1 MVTLKSMSD
10 EQLVKLFTDGNNRA
24 FDTLLL
30 RYKSFLYS
38 HVYSITKDYDES
50 NDILQEAY
58 VRMINSLRQNFYI
71 ETGKFK
77 YWALRIAHNI
87 ALDVARLN
95 KNSDIRCSCSEE
107 FMSIVPT
114 DYYEKNI
121 EDDIVD
127 KQIKKQV
134 YIIYK
139 SLPDTQ
145 RDIVQMRYYNNLSF
159 KEISNITGESINTSL
174 GRMRY
179 AILNMRK
186 MANERKS
193 LISA

>member
-10 EQLVKLFTDGNNRA
+10 EQLVELFINGNSKA

-30 RYKSFLYS
+30 RHKSFLYS
-38 HVYSITKDYDES
+38 HVNAIIKDYDES

-58 VRMINSLRQNFYI
+58 IRILNSLRQKFYI
-71 ETGKFK
+71 ENGRFK
-77 YWALRIAHNI
+77 YWALRIVHNL
-87 ALDVARLN
+87 AMDNLRGQ
-95 KNSDIRCSCSEE
+95 KNSDIKCSSSED
-107 FMSIVPT
+107 FSSVVPS

-121 EDDIVD
+121 EDSLVE
-127 KQIKKQV
+127 KQIKKQA

-139 SLPDTQ
+139 SLPEIQ
-145 RDIVQMRYYNNLSF
+145 RDIVQMRFYNNLSF
-159 KEISNITGESINTSL
+159 KEISDITGVSINTLL

-179 AILNMRK
+179 AIINMRK
-186 MANERKS
+186 MANERKT

>member
-10 EQLVKLFTDGNNRA
+10 EQLIQLFTEGNNRA

-38 HVYSITKDYDES
+38 HIFSLTKDYNES

-58 VRMINSLRQNFYI
+58 IRMINSLRQKFYI
-71 ETGKFK
+71 ENGRFKF
-77 YWALRIAHNI
+77 WALRIAHNI
-87 ALDVARLN
+87 AIDTIREN
-95 KNSDIRCSCSEE
+95 KNGDIRCSCSEE
-107 FMSIVPT
+107 FSSIVPT
-114 DYYEKNI
+114 DYYDKNI
-121 EDDIVD
+121 EDDMVE
-127 KQIKKQV
+127 KQIKKQI

-139 SLPDTQ
+139 SLPEAQ
-145 RDIVQMRYYNNLSF
+145 RHIVQMRYYNNLSF
-159 KEISNITGESINTSL
+159 KEISSITGESINTSL

-193 LISA
+193 LICA

>member
-10 EQLVKLFTDGNNRA
+10 EQLIQLFTEGNNRA

-38 HVYSITKDYDES
+38 HIYSIIKDYDES

-58 VRMINSLRQNFYI
+58 IRMINSLRQNFYI
-71 ETGKFK
+71 ENGRFK

-87 ALDVARLN
+87 ALDNIRDN
-95 KNSDIRCSCSEE
+95 KNSEIKCSNSEE
-107 FMSIVPT
+107 FSSIVPT

-121 EDDIVD
+121 EDNMVE
-127 KQIKKQV
+127 KQIMKQI

-145 RDIVQMRYYNNLSF
+145 RDIVQMRYYSNLSF
-159 KEISNITGESINTSL
+159 KEISSITGESINTSL

-193 LISA
+193 LICA

>member
-38 HVYSITKDYDES
+38 HVYAITKDYDES
-50 NDILQEAY
+50 NDILQETY
-58 VRMINSLRQNFYI
+58 VRMLNSLRQKFYI

-87 ALDVARLN
+87 ALDYTRLN
-95 KNSDIRCSCSEE
+95 KNSDIKCSCSEE

-127 KQIKKQV
+127 RQIKKQI

-139 SLPDTQ
+139 SLPNSQ

>member
-1 MVTLKSMSD
+1 M
-10 EQLVKLFTDGNNRA
+10 
-24 FDTLLL
+24 
-30 RYKSFLYS
+30 
-38 HVYSITKDYDES
+38 
-50 NDILQEAY
+50 
-58 VRMINSLRQNFYI
+58 
-71 ETGKFK
+71 
-77 YWALRIAHNI
+77 
-87 ALDVARLN
+87 
-95 KNSDIRCSCSEE
+95 
-107 FMSIVPT
+107 PT

-121 EDDIVD
+121 EDNMVE
-127 KQIKKQV
+127 KQIMKQI

-159 KEISNITGESINTSL
+159 KEISSITGESINTSL

-193 LISA
+193 LICA

>member
-10 EQLVKLFTDGNNRA
+10 EQLIQLFSEGNNRA

-30 RYKSFLYS
+30 RYKGFLYS
-38 HVYSITKDYDES
+38 HIFSITKDYDES

-58 VRMINSLRQNFYI
+58 IRMINSLRQNFYI
-71 ETGKFK
+71 ENGRFK

-87 ALDVARLN
+87 ALDNIRGN
-95 KNSDIRCSCSEE
+95 KNSEIKCANSEE
-107 FMSIVPT
+107 FSSIVPT

-121 EDDIVD
+121 EDNMVERQIM
-127 KQIKKQV
+127 KQI

-159 KEISNITGESINTSL
+159 KEISSITGESINTSL

-193 LISA
+193 LICA

>member
-1 MVTLKSMSD
+1 MTTLKSMSD

-58 VRMINSLRQNFYI
+58 VRMISSLRQKFYI

-87 ALDVARLN
+87 AIDTTRLN
-95 KNSDIRCSCSEE
+95 KNSDIKCSCSEE
-107 FMSIVPT
+107 FMSVVPT
-114 DYYEKNI
+114 YYYEKTI
-121 EDDIVD
+121 EDDMVE
-127 KQIKKQV
+127 KQIKKQI

>member
-1 MVTLKSMSD
+1 MVTLNSMTD
-10 EQLVKLFTDGNNRA
+10 EQLVKLFTEGNNKA

-38 HVYSITKDYDES
+38 HIFSIVKDYDES

-58 VRMINSLRQNFYI
+58 IRMINSLRQKFYI
-71 ETGKFK
+71 ENGRFK

-87 ALDVARLN
+87 AIDCIREN
-95 KNSDIRCSCSEE
+95 KNGDIKCSCSED

-121 EDDIVD
+121 EDDIVER
-127 KQIKKQV
+127 QIKKQA
-134 YIIYK
+134 YIIYR

-159 KEISNITGESINTSL
+159 KEISDITGESINTSL

-179 AILNMRK
+179 AIINMRK

>member
-38 HVYSITKDYDES
+38 HIYSITKDYNES

-58 VRMINSLRQNFYI
+58 IRMINSLRQKFYI
-71 ETGKFK
+71 ENGRFK

-87 ALDVARLN
+87 AIDSMRDS
-95 KNSDIRCSCSEE
+95 KNSDIKCSCSED
-107 FMSIVPT
+107 FTSIVPT
-114 DYYEKNI
+114 DYYEKNV
-121 EDDIVD
+121 EDDMVER
-127 KQIKKQV
+127 QIKKQV

-139 SLPDTQ
+139 SLPEVQ
-145 RDIVQMRYYNNLSF
+145 RDIVHMRYYNNLSF

>member
-1 MVTLKSMSD
+1 
-10 EQLVKLFTDGNNRA
+10 
-24 FDTLLL
+24 
-30 RYKSFLYS
+30 
-38 HVYSITKDYDES
+38 
-50 NDILQEAY
+50 
-58 VRMINSLRQNFYI
+58 
-71 ETGKFK
+71 
-77 YWALRIAHNI
+77 
-87 ALDVARLN
+87 
-95 KNSDIRCSCSEE
+95 
-107 FMSIVPT
+107 MSIVPT

>member
-10 EQLVKLFTDGNNRA
+10 EQLIQLFTEGNNRA

-38 HVYSITKDYDES
+38 HIYSIIKDYDES

-58 VRMINSLRQNFYI
+58 IRMINSLRQNFYI
-71 ETGKFK
+71 ENGRFK

-87 ALDVARLN
+87 ALDNIRDN
-95 KNSDIRCSCSEE
+95 KNSEIKCANSEE
-107 FMSIVPT
+107 FSSIVPT

-121 EDDIVD
+121 EDNMVE
-127 KQIKKQV
+127 KQIMKQI

-159 KEISNITGESINTSL
+159 KEISSITGESINTSL

-193 LISA
+193 LICA

>member
-1 MVTLKSMSD
+1 M
-10 EQLVKLFTDGNNRA
+10 
-24 FDTLLL
+24 
-30 RYKSFLYS
+30 
-38 HVYSITKDYDES
+38 
-50 NDILQEAY
+50 
-58 VRMINSLRQNFYI
+58 
-71 ETGKFK
+71 
-77 YWALRIAHNI
+77 
-87 ALDVARLN
+87 
-95 KNSDIRCSCSEE
+95 
-107 FMSIVPT
+107 
-114 DYYEKNI
+114 
-121 EDDIVD
+121 
-127 KQIKKQV
+127 KQI

-159 KEISNITGESINTSL
+159 KEISNINGESINTSL

>member
-38 HVYSITKDYDES
+38 HIFAMTKDYDES

-58 VRMINSLRQNFYI
+58 VRMINSLRQNFYV
-71 ETGKFK
+71 EAGKFK

-87 ALDVARLN
+87 AIDSIRES
-95 KNSDIRCSCSEE
+95 KNSDIKCSCSEE
-107 FMSIVPT
+107 FTSVIPA
-114 DYYEKNI
+114 DYLEKNI
-121 EDDIVD
+121 EDDMVD
-127 KQIKKQV
+127 RQIKKQV

-193 LISA
+193 LICA

>member
-24 FDTLLL
+24 FDTLIL
-30 RYKSFLYS
+30 RYKNFLYS
-38 HVYSITKDYDES
+38 HVYSITKDYNES

-58 VRMINSLRQNFYI
+58 MRMISSLRQKFYI

-87 ALDVARLN
+87 AIDNTRLN
-95 KNSDIRCSCSEE
+95 KNSDIKCSCSEE
-107 FMSIVPT
+107 FMSVVPT
-114 DYYEKNI
+114 DYYEKTI
-121 EDDIVD
+121 EDDLVE
-127 KQIKKQV
+127 KQIKKQI

>member
-1 MVTLKSMSD
+1 
-10 EQLVKLFTDGNNRA
+10 
-24 FDTLLL
+24 
-30 RYKSFLYS
+30 
-38 HVYSITKDYDES
+38 
-50 NDILQEAY
+50 
-58 VRMINSLRQNFYI
+58 MINSLRQNFYI
-71 ETGKFK
+71 ENGRFK

-87 ALDVARLN
+87 ALDNARLN
-95 KNSDIRCSCSEE
+95 KNNDIKCSCSEE

-121 EDDIVD
+121 EDNMVE
-127 KQIKKQV
+127 KQIMKQI

-159 KEISNITGESINTSL
+159 KEISNINGESINTSL

-193 LISA
+193 LICA

>member
-1 MVTLKSMSD
+1 MI
-10 EQLVKLFTDGNNRA
+10 
-24 FDTLLL
+24 
-30 RYKSFLYS
+30 YKSFLYS

-58 VRMINSLRQNFYI
+58 VRMISSLRQKFYI

-87 ALDVARLN
+87 AIDNTRQN
-95 KNSDIRCSCSEE
+95 KNGDIKCSCSEE
-107 FMSIVPT
+107 FSSIVPT
-114 DYYEKNI
+114 DYYDKNI
-121 EDDIVD
+121 EDDMVD
-127 KQIKKQV
+127 RQIKKQI

-139 SLPDTQ
+139 SLPEAQ
-145 RDIVQMRYYNNLSF
+145 RNIVQMRYYNNLSF